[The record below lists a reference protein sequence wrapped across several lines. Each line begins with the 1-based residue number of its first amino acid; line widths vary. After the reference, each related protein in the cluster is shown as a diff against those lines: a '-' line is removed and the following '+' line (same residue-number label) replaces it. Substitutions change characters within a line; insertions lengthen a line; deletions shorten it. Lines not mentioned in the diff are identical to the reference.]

1 MGASFI
7 LSVFAR
13 QYNIRL
19 LTCSQCWQVAAKTL
33 DKALKGS
40 WIEIYGRILNMKDS
54 YHPCSPIN
62 SWNGKVLKAVM
73 WNNACARVV
82 QVQLNGGKNVT
93 WCNVLPNL
101 FFSCFTGYNS
111 QFMALPIHLD
121 TDCKVNTWIQSKMA
135 AKLIRWRMKGSMIKF
150 MSTEKYECMHQIST

>member
-82 QVQLNGGKNVT
+82 QVQLNGGKNLT

-121 TDCKVNTWIQSKMA
+121 TDCKVNTWI
-135 AKLIRWRMKGSMIKF
+135 LIEISDRDFFVSKGSFSFSLLLEIF
-150 MSTEKYECMHQIST
+150 SVLL